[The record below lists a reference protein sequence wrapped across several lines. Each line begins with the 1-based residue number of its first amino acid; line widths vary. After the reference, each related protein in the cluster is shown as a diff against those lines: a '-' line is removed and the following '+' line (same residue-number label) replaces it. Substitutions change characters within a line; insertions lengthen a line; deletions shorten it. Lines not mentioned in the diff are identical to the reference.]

1 MADTNIL
8 TASLEDYLESIFHI
22 IEEKQVARPK
32 DIAEQIKVSNA
43 SVTGAL
49 RVLAEKQL
57 INYTPYNYIT
67 LTQAGRVAASDIIR
81 RHEVL
86 RDFFIN
92 VLAVEEK
99 EADEAACQMEHTITR
114 PLLERFIQF
123 AEFVKTCPRGGE
135 KWIAGFAYR
144 CAHGELLENCED
156 CVSTCLEQAR
166 QQNKDRFMS
175 GAVSEKTN

>member
-1 MADTNIL
+1 LCGANMTDTNNL

-22 IEEKQVARPK
+22 VEEKQVARPK
-32 DIAEQIKVSNA
+32 DIAEQMKVSNA

-49 RVLAEKQL
+49 HALSEKKL

-67 LTQAGRVAASDIIR
+67 LTKAGKIAASDVIR

-86 RDFFIN
+86 HDFFVN
-92 VLAVEEK
+92 VLAVDEK
-99 EADEAACQMEHTITR
+99 EADEAACQMEHAITR

-135 KWIAGFAYR
+135 KWIAGFAVK
-144 CAHGELLENCED
+144 CEQEKTQENCED
-156 CVSTCLEQAR
+156 CILSCLEQVR
-166 QQNKDRFMS
+166 KQNA
-175 GAVSEKTN
+175 G